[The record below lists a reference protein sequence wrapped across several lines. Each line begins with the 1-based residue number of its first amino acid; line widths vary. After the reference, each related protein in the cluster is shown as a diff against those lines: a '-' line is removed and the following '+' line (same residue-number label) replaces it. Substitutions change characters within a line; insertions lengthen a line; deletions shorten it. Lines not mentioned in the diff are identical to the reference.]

1 MAHASVDT
9 FDIDLGFP
17 VVVTL
22 VRDGIMSDVDSA
34 MIQHRQRMSS
44 QFKNGDRLVRRF
56 QVASQTASLADFHRA
71 QTLYAETKGGCEPL
85 DITMRGLAHG
95 SGAAET
101 ETIQVRIV
109 DQPLVLQSVG
119 TNTYSFA
126 MLLEEFGHA
135 P

>member
-22 VRDGIMSDVDSA
+22 MRDGIMSDVDSA

-44 QFKNGDRLVRRF
+44 VFPNGHRLVRRF
-56 QVASQTASLADFHRA
+56 QVASQTATLADFHRA
-71 QTLYAETKGGCEPL
+71 QELYAETKGGCEPL
-85 DITMRGLAHG
+85 DITLRGLAHDG
-95 SGAAET
+95 GAPET

-119 TNTYSFA
+119 TNVYSFS